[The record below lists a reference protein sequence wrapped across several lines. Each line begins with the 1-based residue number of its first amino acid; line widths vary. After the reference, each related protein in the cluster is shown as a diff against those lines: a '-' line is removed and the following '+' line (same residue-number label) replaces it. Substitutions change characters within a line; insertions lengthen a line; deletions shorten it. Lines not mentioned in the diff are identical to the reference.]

1 VNLVNIVICVAGP
14 TQLTPQSNV
23 FLILL
28 FFQHLTASDLYNR
41 DLDRGQCE
49 FVGDPSVHPLF
60 ATTNDD
66 YRFVVYG

>member
-1 VNLVNIVICVAGP
+1 MLWVVLLGKPNLHLKAMFFWYSFL
-14 TQLTPQSNV
+14 QHLAASNV
-23 FLILL
+23 
-28 FFQHLTASDLYNR
+28 YNR

-66 YRFVVYG
+66 YRFVVHVYR